1 VETTLNVIE
10 LLTAIAILMDL
21 VLRVVTDPAAG
32 KTLPRSAAKG
42 PFGDDDRIIFAVWA
56 RDDGDDPW
64 QSLLS
69 GGGQADAPRGGDD
82 SESHGQEL
90 EL

>member
-1 VETTLNVIE
+1 LNVIE

-21 VLRVVTDPAAG
+21 VLRVVTDSATG
-32 KTLPRSAAKG
+32 KTSPRPAAKG
-42 PFGDDDRIIFAVWA
+42 PLSDDDRIIFAVWA

-69 GGGQADAPRGGDD
+69 DDGHAGGPRTGDD